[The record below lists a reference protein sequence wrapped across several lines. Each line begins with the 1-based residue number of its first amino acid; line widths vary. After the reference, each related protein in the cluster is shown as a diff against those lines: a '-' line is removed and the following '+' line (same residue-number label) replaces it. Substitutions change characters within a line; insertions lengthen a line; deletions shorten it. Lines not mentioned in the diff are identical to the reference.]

1 MESNTK
7 VDELVK
13 KRNNNDDD
21 KEFPIKAFER
31 KFYPLTKG
39 ILYFVSFLFLMEQV

>member
-13 KRNNNDDD
+13 TRKNNDDD

-39 ILYFVSFLFLMEQV
+39 ILYLLVFLMEKV